1 MQSSMEVIPAIDLL
15 GGKVVRLYKGDFDQ
29 VTEYNESPVTI
40 ASRYGNAGLKSLHI
54 VDLDGARTGQFA
66 HLDIITEI
74 TSTVGLAVQVG
85 GGIRQIEQA
94 RAIIGAGAERVVVGS
109 TAATDPEL
117 VISWFGELG
126 PDAIIVGVDVT
137 LPPDGDPV
145 VKTHGWTESSGQ
157 TLWQLMDI
165 YMAAGARNFL
175 CTDISRDGTLEGPNN
190 ALYRECIRRYPKA
203 RVIASGGVSSAA
215 DLPEL
220 ATTGVASVVTGKAL
234 LDGRLT
240 LEEIEQFLQNA

>member
-1 MQSSMEVIPAIDLL
+1 MEVIPAIDLL
-15 GGKVVRLYKGDFDQ
+15 GGKVVRLYKGDFDR
-29 VTEYNESPVTI
+29 VTEYDDSPVAV
-40 ASRYGNAGLKSLHI
+40 ASRYGDAGVSSLHV

-109 TAATDPEL
+109 TAAQDPEL

-137 LPPDGDPV
+137 SDGGADPI

-157 TLWQLMDI
+157 TLWQLMET
-165 YMAAGARNFL
+165 YMSAGARNFL
-175 CTDISRDGTLEGPNN
+175 CTDISRDGTLAGPNVE
-190 ALYRECIRRYPKA
+190 LYRECGRRYPKA

-215 DLPEL
+215 DLTDLE
-220 ATTGVASVVTGKAL
+220 ATGVSSVVTGKAL

-240 LEEIEQFLQNA
+240 LKEIEQFSRNA

>member
-1 MQSSMEVIPAIDLL
+1 MMEVIPAIDLL
-15 GGKVVRLYKGDFDQ
+15 GGKVVRLYKGDFEQ
-29 VTEYNESPVTI
+29 VTEYPDSPVTV
-40 ASRYGNAGLKSLHI
+40 ASRYGDAGVNSLHV

-66 HLDIITEI
+66 HLDVITEI

-94 RAIIGAGAERVVVGS
+94 RAIIAAGAERVVIGS
-109 TAATDPEL
+109 TAAKDPEL

-126 PDAIIVGVDVT
+126 PDAIIVGVDVSIEAG
-137 LPPDGDPV
+137 LEPI

-157 TLWQLMDI
+157 TLWQLMET
-165 YMAAGARNFL
+165 YMSAGARNFL
-175 CTDISRDGTLEGPNN
+175 CTDISRDGTLEGPNID
-190 ALYRECIRRYPKA
+190 LYRECTERFPKA
-203 RVIASGGVSSAA
+203 RIIASGGVSSAA
-215 DLPEL
+215 DLPAL
-220 ATTGVASVVTGKAL
+220 TKTGVTSVVTGKAL

>member
-1 MQSSMEVIPAIDLL
+1 MEVIPAIDLL

-29 VTEYNESPVTI
+29 VTEYADSAVTV
-40 ASRYGNAGLKSLHI
+40 ATRYGEAGVHSLHV

-85 GGIRQIEQA
+85 GGIRQLEQA
-94 RAIIGAGAERVVVGS
+94 RAIIAAGAERVVVGS
-109 TAATDPEL
+109 TAAQDPQL

-126 PDAIIVGVDVT
+126 PDAIIVGVDVS
-137 LPPDGDPV
+137 LEDGADPM
-145 VKTHGWTESSGQ
+145 VKTHGWTENSGQ
-157 TLWQLMDI
+157 TLWQLMDT

-175 CTDISRDGTLEGPNN
+175 CTDISRDGTLEGPNSE
-190 ALYRECIRRYPKA
+190 LYQECTARFPKA
-203 RVIASGGVSSAA
+203 RIIASGGVSSAA
-215 DLPEL
+215 DLPTL
-220 ATTGVASVVTGKAL
+220 AATGVTSVVTGKAL